1 MKKYKP
7 TTSQRRA
14 FVISLRETGLSYDQ
28 IAEQAIKQ
36 FGIQNL
42 PKGYDK
48 RQTWLDEK
56 RELNKTTRNRLKTD
70 IRRKRILEY
79 RMAGMGFGQILQN
92 LNAELGEKNLPRGYC
107 ERHVCRDLKRY
118 LKKIDTE
125 NKQELRETK
134 NLYRERL
141 NCLLNIVW
149 EKASRG
155 DLQAIDRVLIITKLL
170 SKLDGIVNV
179 TPPIATPAEKNFTSL
194 AEIGEYIFNL
204 NGKAH
209 GNGNNNE

>member
-7 TTSQRRA
+7 TTSQRRS
-14 FVISLRETGLSYDQ
+14 FVISLRDAGLSYEQ
-28 IAEQAIKQ
+28 IAEQAIEQ
-36 FGIQNL
+36 FGSQNL

-48 RQTWLDEK
+48 RSAWLDEK
-56 RELNKTTRNRLKTD
+56 RELKKTTRNRLKMD
-70 IRRKRILEY
+70 IRRKMILEY
-79 RMAGMGFGQILQN
+79 RMAGMSLQQILQK
-92 LNAELGEKNLPRGYC
+92 LIAELGTQNLPRGYC
-107 ERHVCRDLKRY
+107 EKHIGRDLNRY
-118 LKKIDTE
+118 LSKIEME
-125 NKQELRETK
+125 NRQELIESK
-134 NLYRERL
+134 NLHRERL

-149 EKASRG
+149 EKATQG

-179 TPPIATPAEKNFTSL
+179 TPPTVSPTEKNFTSL

-204 NGKAH
+204 NGKAN